1 MKWHVAV
8 HFQCMIT
15 KQTSCVQSIDIQLQL
30 QFTYALHDETYLL
43 TSNMAQNI

>member
-1 MKWHVAV
+1 LLYEVAR
-8 HFQCMIT
+8 T

-43 TSNMAQNI
+43 TEQHGTKYIKRDM